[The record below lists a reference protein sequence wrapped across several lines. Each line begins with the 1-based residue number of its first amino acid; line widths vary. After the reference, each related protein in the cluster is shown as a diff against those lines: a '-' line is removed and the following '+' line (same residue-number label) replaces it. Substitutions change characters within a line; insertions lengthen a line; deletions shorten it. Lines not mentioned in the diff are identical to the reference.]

1 VNFVFTW
8 ILDLFRRDEPIIPT
22 APIKAQ
28 RKRRPAVKKAAPKIT
43 VRKKK
48 AAQ

>member
-1 VNFVFTW
+1 MNFVFTW
-8 ILDLFRRDEPIIPT
+8 ILDLFKLDEPIIPT

-28 RKRRPAVKKAAPKIT
+28 RKRKPAVKKSPTKIT

-48 AAQ
+48 ADK

>member
-1 VNFVFTW
+1 MNFVFTW
-8 ILDLFRRDEPIIPT
+8 ILDLFKRDEPIIPT

-28 RKRRPAVKKAAPKIT
+28 RKRKPAVKKVAPKIT